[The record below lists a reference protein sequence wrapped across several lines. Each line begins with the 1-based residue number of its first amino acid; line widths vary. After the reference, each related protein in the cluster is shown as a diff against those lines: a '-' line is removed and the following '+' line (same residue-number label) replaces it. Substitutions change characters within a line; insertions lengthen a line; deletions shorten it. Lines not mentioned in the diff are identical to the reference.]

1 MSEQEEV
8 LAISAVLFDFGGVIN
23 NMRWDVARDLE
34 DEHGLERNALLKSL
48 YDNEDWRD
56 VEEGRGDIVEWAV
69 KAHKQLEEVAGKKLP
84 PLHQQWRESW
94 HQIDE
99 NIEVIKGLKPQY
111 KVSILSNAD
120 LNLEDRI
127 KETMNIHHLFDDII
141 SSAVVGVSKPKP
153 EIYHLAAERLDLP
166 VDECLFFDD
175 LDRNVDAA
183 REVGMQAVHFRVQQ
197 GDVLA
202 DQLAEL
208 GVRIA

>member
-1 MSEQEEV
+1 MS
-8 LAISAVLFDFGGVIN
+8 ISAILFDFGGVIN

-34 DEHGLERNALLKSL
+34 DEYGLERNALLKSL
-48 YDNEDWRD
+48 YDNEQWRD
-56 VEEGRGDIVEWAV
+56 VEEGRGDVVEWGV
-69 KAHKQLEEVAGKKLP
+69 HAHTQLQKGAGKKLP

-94 HQIDE
+94 HPIDE
-99 NIEVIKGLKPQY
+99 NIEIIKGLKPQY

-141 SSAVVGVSKPKP
+141 SSAVVGVSKPKH
-153 EIYHLAAERLDLP
+153 EIFHLAAKRLDLP
-166 VDECLFFDD
+166 VEECLFIDD
-175 LDRNVDAA
+175 AERNVTAA
-183 REVGMQAVHFRVQQ
+183 REVGMTAVHFRVHK

-208 GVRIA
+208 GVRPA